1 MSESS
6 LAGRYIILG
15 ELGSGGMGR
24 VYHARDSRMDR
35 EVAVKVLLREGAD
48 DSYLTRFQ
56 REAKAI
62 SSLDHPSIVRVLDF
76 GLTED
81 NDPFM
86 VLDLVPGRGL
96 DGYAKEHAPL
106 DAETVIDL
114 TGRIADAM
122 QHAHKNG
129 VIHRDLKPSN
139 IMVQEEGDTL
149 RPLILD
155 FGIAKIDSGSEGIK
169 TLTRT
174 GQMIGSPRYMSPEQA
189 RGERPDG
196 RSDIY
201 SLACMAFELL
211 TGKPVFEGDT
221 AFETIE
227 MHLNKRAPSLSESN
241 QSLEFDPRLE
251 RVIARALLKNRE
263 DRFETMS
270 EFKEALDECKQ
281 AVPADTIEPGGKQK
295 NTLGPVLIGT
305 VVFAAALFPVLGI
318 LFMDS
323 TDKSIYQPEKAEH
336 KGALSP
342 KSSEIAD
349 NNFESALNSR
359 LGNKYGEDHC
369 LRLDGEEVEAG
380 LPGGDEKIQ
389 IVWLSNCSVDKK
401 RIDKISL
408 YPNINRIYL
417 EKCRL
422 GPGTLRHLAKLS
434 GKQDRPFLRGLMK
447 LWLVECELTS
457 EDLATIATMKNLE
470 QLKLSRNKGLTARA
484 LGRLALLPRLRTL
497 TMNSCAIDD
506 RDMEAL
512 ATIPSL
518 EHLYVIDNPD
528 ISEEGL
534 KPFQNRRR
542 LAIYVEDNDAF
553 SESNLKRLQK
563 KFGVNIYID
572 QRSPLPSI

>member
-1 MSESS
+1 
-6 LAGRYIILG
+6 
-15 ELGSGGMGR
+15 
-24 VYHARDSRMDR
+24 
-35 EVAVKVLLREGAD
+35 
-48 DSYLTRFQ
+48 FQ

-62 SSLDHPSIVRVLDF
+62 SALDHPSIVRVLDF

-81 NDPFM
+81 NSPFM

-96 DGYAKEHAPL
+96 DSYAREHAPL
-106 DAETVIDL
+106 DPETVVDL

-155 FGIAKIDSGSEGIK
+155 FGIAKIESGKEGIE

-189 RGERPDG
+189 RGENPDG

-201 SLACMAFELL
+201 SLGCMAFELL
-211 TGKPVFEGDT
+211 TGKPVFEGGT

-227 MHLNKRAPSLSESN
+227 MHLKERAPSLSESN

-251 RVIARALLKNRE
+251 RVIARALSKRRE
-263 DRFETMS
+263 DRFESMGK
-270 EFKEALDECKQ
+270 FKEALDECRQ
-281 AVPADTIEPGGKQK
+281 STALAETIEPGGKRR

-305 VVFAAALFPVLGI
+305 VVFAAALFPILGI

-323 TDKSIYQPEKAEH
+323 TDKSTYQPKRVEH

-342 KSSEIAD
+342 KSSKIAES
-349 NNFESALNSR
+349 NFESALSNG
-359 LGNKYGEDHC
+359 LGDKYGKDSC
-369 LRLDGEEVEAG
+369 LRLDGEEVAAG
-380 LPGGDEKIQ
+380 LTGGDEKIQ
-389 IVWLSNCSVDKK
+389 IVWLSNCPVDKK

-408 YPNINRIYL
+408 YPNTNRIYL

-434 GKQDRPFLRGLMK
+434 CKQDRPCLRGLMK
-447 LWLVECELTS
+447 LWLVECGLAG
-457 EDLATIATMKNLE
+457 EDLVSVASIERLE
-470 QLKLSRNKGLTARA
+470 QLNLSKNKNLTAKA
-484 LGRLALLPRLRTL
+484 LGLLARLPRLKSL
-497 TMNSCAIDD
+497 TANSCDLDDSDMKAI
-506 RDMEAL
+506 A
-512 ATIPSL
+512 AIASL
-518 EHLYVIDNPD
+518 EHLYLHDNPQ
-528 ISEEGL
+528 ITLAGIE
-534 KPFQNRRR
+534 PFRNRKS
-542 LAIYVEDNDAF
+542 LGIYLDDRGVFA
-553 SESNLKRLQK
+553 ESNRAAIRE
-563 KFGVNIYID
+563 KFGVNIFID
-572 QRSPLPSI
+572 Q